1 MEATMMMDSVQIPP
15 MKIATRSMVFQML
28 VFAERDSN
36 ALQVAE
42 LRYPDYFRDGVKI
55 KRAIVEPN
63 QSAWLEDGIRN
74 SEDNKLIPRM
84 WDYSLNGNHKL
95 FTVTLEVEWV
105 ETFNRREEARAEAPS
120 DSDTAAAVDGDDG
133 QG

>member
-1 MEATMMMDSVQIPP
+1 MEAMT
-15 MKIATRSMVFQML
+15 KIATRSMVFQML
-28 VFAERDSN
+28 VFAERSSD
-36 ALQVAE
+36 ALGVVE
-42 LRYPDYFRDGVKI
+42 LRYPDYYRDGVNI

-63 QSAWLEDGIRN
+63 QSAWLEKGIR
-74 SEDNKLIPRM
+74 SSGDDKLIPRM
-84 WDYSLNGNHKL
+84 WDSPLTEKHKL

-120 DSDTAAAVDGDDG
+120 DSDTAAAVDGNDG